1 MQRFRGGKWKYDHFP
16 DMKSRARQDSIM
28 IFSRIGWTS
37 FPFLPWTVFSR
48 EWGGGGKKWK
58 ETVMIGIVM
67 DANIN
72 WIAFFSSL
80 SLLERL
86 LHRKTHYTFT
96 SSKGHSNFYHTHFR
110 VEEPGK
116 KRENKTKATFK
127 NNKMG
132 LMQFQESKWVGG
144 LRCYRALVWSQLL
157 LSLFLSLPWPSL
169 FLSHFLFPLLWLW
182 AYELALALP
191 HYTPSGALKRQ
202 GRRS

>member
-1 MQRFRGGKWKYDHFP
+1 MEIWPFSWHEKQSTSRLNHDFLKNRLDLVPFPPLDCFFPRNGGEEMERD
-16 DMKSRARQDSIM
+16 
-28 IFSRIGWTS
+28 
-37 FPFLPWTVFSR
+37 
-48 EWGGGGKKWK
+48 
-58 ETVMIGIVM
+58 TVMIGIVM

-72 WIAFFSSL
+72 WIAFFSL
-80 SLLERL
+80 SLLGRL

-96 SSKGHSNFYHTHFR
+96 SSKGHSNFYHTHFG
-110 VEEPGK
+110 VAESGK
-116 KRENKTKATFK
+116 RGRTKLKQPLKTK
-127 NNKMG
+127 KMG

-191 HYTPSGALKRQ
+191 HYTPNGALKRQ